1 MPCPNVKNWI
11 LPAAALILF
20 GGFAPN
26 GGAALPSDQYSVQF
40 AEPATNSSNVEVQHR
55 LGYTAPATKYKI
67 ANESFRTIVPAS
79 YSTNEAWGLFV
90 WISPGNDAW
99 IPADWMAELEAHRLL
114 FVGANKT
121 GNNRAPVDR
130 ARLAL
135 DATAN
140 MLRQYTIDCRRVYIA
155 GFSGG
160 ARMASILGVSYPE
173 IFAGALCV
181 CGVDFYQYVPTASG
195 GYYTIT
201 YVPNARPLAVAKQS
215 SRFVLLTGESDMNRQ
230 NTKDVLEKGFQYNRF
245 RNVLYLEVP
254 GMAHAIPSAAYLSH
268 ALDFLIETNQSKGIP
283 LPRH

>member
-1 MPCPNVKNWI
+1 MPRACVVYWI
-11 LPAAALILF
+11 LLVGGLIPAGGSAQNGEAALL
-20 GGFAPN
+20 
-26 GGAALPSDQYSVQF
+26 SDQYSVQF
-40 AEPATNSSNVEVQHR
+40 TESATNSSNAEVQHR
-55 LGYTAPATKYKI
+55 LGYTAPASKYKI

-79 YSTNEAWGLFV
+79 YSTNERWGLLV

-99 IPADWMAELEAHRLL
+99 IPSDWTAELEAHRLL

-140 MLRQYTIDCRRVYIA
+140 MLRQYKIDRRRVYIG

-160 ARMASILGVSYPE
+160 ARVASILGVSYPD
-173 IFAGALCV
+173 IFAGALCI
-181 CGVDFYQYVPTASG
+181 CGVDFYQYVPAASG

-254 GMAHAIPSAAYLSH
+254 GMGHAIPSAAYLKH
-268 ALDFLIETNQSKGIP
+268 ALDFLIETNQSRGVS
-283 LPRH
+283 LSRH